1 MGVVIQKE
9 FASAFPTIIFR
20 KKRLTVAIHAC
31 FNLEHA
37 DDVAAVKQAVEQA
50 MTLLTKDGQ
59 VKQTFSVAE
68 I

>member
-1 MGVVIQKE
+1 MGMAMQTE
-9 FASAFPTIIFR
+9 FTGFPIITFR

-37 DDVAAVKQAVEQA
+37 DDVATVKQAVEDA
-50 MTLLTKDGQ
+50 MRLLTKDGQ
-59 VKQTFSVAE
+59 AKHTFSVAE